1 MPNMTLA
8 LPEEIYEIVKTHSEV
23 RWSEIARRAIE
34 SYAKKLA
41 MLDAITAKSELTEED
56 VMALDEKIKNGV
68 YKRYTEKKKHAVR
81 N

>member
-1 MPNMTLA
+1 MTLA
-8 LPEEIYEIVKTHSEV
+8 LPEEIYAIVKTHSEV

-56 VMALDEKIKNGV
+56 VMALDEKIKKGV
-68 YKRYTEKKKHAVR
+68 YDRYAEKKKYAAR